1 MDSNNTEPQKAASEM
16 REAILAF
23 EQILEA
29 LPDDRLALETLIEA
43 YEEIGD
49 RQKAL
54 DYLLRLARVVV
65 AEADAEAAPKVME
78 KLQALGAKSP
88 AAKELIDRLAKLTAP
103 REAPAATEPVRRKA
117 VDIAPELALA
127 WNLAQAGE
135 LSQEDYASVAHDLSE
150 NSMRTVVV
158 PVTVQH
164 VLYDRGFKQID
175 KVLQF
180 LSTNSGLP
188 IIPLGQFELQKE
200 AYSLL
205 PLDFMTHRAAMVFE
219 LMDSDALVA
228 LLNPYDTELREEV
241 KRLTRRTCFF
251 YLTTA
256 LAYDSCL
263 EKIRK
268 AIEAESIG

>member
-1 MDSNNTEPQKAASEM
+1 M

-29 LPDDRLALETLIEA
+29 LPDDRLALETLFEA

-54 DYLLRLARVVV
+54 DYLLRLARVV
-65 AEADAEAAPKVME
+65 AEEADAEAAPKVME
-78 KLQALGAKSP
+78 KLRALGAKSP
-88 AAKELIDRLAKLTAP
+88 AADELTERLAKLTAP
-103 REAPAATEPVRRKA
+103 REPPTATEPVRRKT

-164 VLYDRGFKQID
+164 VLYDRGFKQIE

-180 LSTNSGLP
+180 MATNSGLP
-188 IIPLGQFELQKE
+188 LIPLGQFELQKE

-241 KRLTRRTCFF
+241 KRLTQRKCHF

-256 LAYDSCL
+256 LAYDACL